1 MTAQSGRDVLVK
13 VDSTGAGTTF
23 LTVGG
28 GRSKSIALNAT
39 TVDVTDADSAGQ
51 WQEMLEGGGIKSSV
65 ITLSGVFKD
74 SASEEDVRGYYFDQS
89 HQDYQ
94 FVIPDFGTIEGK
106 YQVTALTY
114 SGEYN
119 GEAAYSM
126 TFTSAGAQTFTP
138 AS

>member
-1 MTAQSGRDVLVK
+1 MAAQKGRDVLVK
-13 VDSTGAGTTF
+13 VDSDGAGNF

-51 WQEMLEGGGIKSSV
+51 WQELLANGGVRSAV
-65 ITLSGVFKD
+65 ITLSGIFKD
-74 SASEEDVRGYYFDQS
+74 TASEEDVRGYYFTGANE
-89 HQDYQ
+89 DYQ
-94 FVIPDFGTIEGK
+94 FVVPDFGILEGAF
-106 YQVTALTY
+106 QVTALNY

-126 TFTSAGAQTFTP
+126 TFTSAGQITFT
-138 AS
+138 AT